1 MARSARTDDM
11 APTDERN
18 LTLDERIFRGRSEHT
33 CLKRLDE
40 LMFCLSAALAPA
52 SHRMRLAHTFSEFR
66 CHGTAPTNQ
75 FTKYYY
81 EGTYDYCPARFRA
94 WHLCLK
100 TKLSKPEHALEIQK
114 EARPAPACPHY
125 EMHSMAHFAH

>member
-66 CHGTAPTNQ
+66 CHGTPSSCFATVFPIDLECLVIPELHGVAQVVRLTRV
-75 FTKYYY
+75 
-81 EGTYDYCPARFRA
+81 EGCHVVPGGLLD
-94 WHLCLK
+94 
-100 TKLSKPEHALEIQK
+100 
-114 EARPAPACPHY
+114 
-125 EMHSMAHFAH
+125 